1 MVFKVIIDN
10 RAFKD
15 IDETIAYYHKISP
28 QVTKRFV
35 SDIRKAIKELSKN
48 PFFQIRYK
56 DYRCLPLKKFPF
68 MIHYIVDEKKSVV
81 QVFAL
86 INTSKNTDKWL

>member
-15 IDETIAYYHKISP
+15 IDEAVSYYQKISP

-35 SDIRKAIKELSKN
+35 TDIRNATKALAKN

-56 DYRCLPLKKFPF
+56 DYRCLPLKKSPF
-68 MIHYIVDEKKSVV
+68 MIHYVVDEKRNVV
-81 QVFAL
+81 NIYAL
-86 INTSKNTDKWL
+86 INTAKDTDKWL